1 MASKTQRKERYRA
14 LGDIKLN
21 EGNFNLFGPMVISPG
36 HKKSIRLMVFN
47 AAKRRP
53 LVSAAIFS
61 TKRRLEWGKFQT
73 EFSIIS

>member
-21 EGNFNLFGPMVISPG
+21 EGNLNLFGPKVISPG

-53 LVSAAIFS
+53 LAS
-61 TKRRLEWGKFQT
+61 RRFFQSDGWSGGKHQT